1 MPRLTNDFSD
11 RAYFFVDVIRDL
23 DLGVTSTSDVVFF
36 TISDVD
42 GLAFVADVVSDN
54 DCVVTGVTDGEFVL
68 PATGICE
75 RQADDNAF
83 LVDDLSSLSVDFPLL
98 QGLFCDEVIF
108 FNTSSL
114 NETSSKRNE
123 GLVTGKDEEI
133 AEKVDILIEKFQT
146 LRNQ

>member
-1 MPRLTNDFSD
+1 MRYIKFLLVPMLFGSLAFMNIGGCGGSGGGGNNGGGGGLCQMPRLTNDFSD

-75 RQADDNAF
+75 R
-83 LVDDLSSLSVDFPLL
+83 
-98 QGLFCDEVIF
+98 
-108 FNTSSL
+108 
-114 NETSSKRNE
+114 
-123 GLVTGKDEEI
+123 
-133 AEKVDILIEKFQT
+133 
-146 LRNQ
+146 